1 MTILGW
7 GQVGLGG
14 GGLRTAGLEVDGVQG
29 CREGEDGVGLEDLV
43 LVVNFDL
50 ACSDSRL
57 NIVVLVEASPSKTFF
72 LQVLYHKSSEP
83 YREVGP
89 GESDIYFP

>member
-14 GGLRTAGLEVDGVQG
+14 GGLRAAGLEVDGVQG

-43 LVVNFDL
+43 LVVDFDL

-57 NIVVLVEASPSKTFF
+57 NIVVLVEASPSKTFC
-72 LQVLYHKSSEP
+72 LQVLYHKGSEP